1 MTDDEVYAAI
11 RAIPAIRAMAAM
23 GNDAGTA
30 AALSATL
37 PPGVVE
43 ARLKPV
49 DILRVLGPADG
60 NRALKAIERMATATY
75 PDAAPDDPRVEQ
87 AEIVGRVLQVLN
99 TDPDGLDFSSPN
111 VRAML
116 DQLGA
121 AGTARGGL
129 DPAVVARLKAVAE
142 RPAVVTHEQV
152 SRAMLRDRPGG
163 RIPPPAA

>member
-1 MTDDEVYAAI
+1 VTDDEVYAAI

-23 GNDAGTA
+23 GNDAGAA

-87 AEIVGRVLQVLN
+87 AEIV
-99 TDPDGLDFSSPN
+99 
-111 VRAML
+111 RAML

-121 AGTARGGL
+121 AGAARGGL

-142 RPAVVTHEQV
+142 RPAAVTHEQV